1 LALVAKLLQ
10 VPDDMLDR
18 ALTTQG
24 LRMGRDNVDRLMPVP
39 LVGKWWATCR
49 ANVALLTP
57 QSPPFVR
64 HGHQHRQCDAT
75 RDSLAKA
82 LYGRLFRWLVSKIN
96 VAMAIRP
103 DDTDDDLSSD
113 TEGPSAPRAAPTSP
127 PPGQLP
133 PNVRSIG
140 VLDIFG
146 FEVME
151 VNSFEQFC
159 INLANEALQKYFND
173 HIFRM
178 EQADYAREGIQW
190 SPVKY
195 TDNEDCLKLLYKV
208 RAVGRQ
214 RSQGSGNDH
223 ARPAELMV

>member
-1 LALVAKLLQ
+1 L
-10 VPDDMLDR
+10 
-18 ALTTQG
+18 
-24 LRMGRDNVDRLMPVP
+24 
-39 LVGKWWATCR
+39 
-49 ANVALLTP
+49 
-57 QSPPFVR
+57 R
-64 HGHQHRQCDAT
+64 HGRRRRQCDAT

-82 LYGRLFRWLVSKIN
+82 LYGRLFRWLVGKIN
-96 VAMAIRP
+96 AAMAIRP
-103 DDTDDDLSSD
+103 DDTDDDSGSD
-113 TEGPSAPRAAPTSP
+113 TEGPSAPRAAPPPPP

-190 SPVKY
+190 SPVTY

-208 RAVGRQ
+208 RPAGRQ
-214 RSQGSGNDH
+214 RSDGSGPDY
-223 ARPAELMV
+223 ARSAGLLERGGRRPPRTSCR